1 MDFDR
6 YPKIAIKSKNDL
18 AKRISH
24 KKLSQQEALSLIN
37 DVLQNFDKYWKDAPE
52 PLSEPHKDKYVR
64 NAKWTPL
71 GALLEL
77 IDRRILQPSD
87 NMLPSFIFGGVKGKD
102 HVKAAKNLVGR
113 KKYRTLLK
121 SDLSRF
127 YEHVPQERVVHFF
140 MEKGQCSRRGARLLA
155 KLCCVPKGAKG
166 SKSDEMTIARGF
178 ATSSRLAVWCNLDF
192 FLRLDWLV
200 KKELRGHDPKLS
212 IYVDDMG
219 ITASKVDKEQMDQL
233 YNQIR
238 DIFNPH
244 DGHSLPLNETK
255 KTVKTYKEGMRIL
268 GTIILR
274 NGLHVSDKTSGK
286 IQSLKKKISKSK
298 TAKERG
304 KYKRKKNSLMT
315 YKQYV
320 ERKG

>member
-1 MDFDR
+1 
-6 YPKIAIKSKNDL
+6 
-18 AKRISH
+18 
-24 KKLSQQEALSLIN
+24 LIN

-52 PLSEPHKDKYVR
+52 PLSEPHKGKYVR

-71 GALLEL
+71 GVLLEL

-87 NMLPSFIFGGVKGKD
+87 STLPSFIFGGVKGKD

-140 MEKGQCSRRGARLLA
+140 MEKGQCSRGGARLLA

-166 SKSDEMTIARGF
+166 SNSDEMTIARGF

-200 KKELRGHDPKLS
+200 KRELRRHDPRLS
-212 IYVDDMG
+212 IYVDDIG
-219 ITASKVDKEQMDQL
+219 VTASKVTKDQMERL
-233 YNQIR
+233 YGQIR
-238 DIFNPH
+238 DIFNPN
-244 DGHSLPLNETK
+244 DGHVLPLNEK
-255 KTVKTYKEGMRIL
+255 KMKVKSYKEGMRIL
-268 GTIILR
+268 GTIIQR

-286 IQSLKKKISKSK
+286 IQSLKEKISKSK
-298 TAKERG
+298 TRKERQ
-304 KYKRKKNSLMT
+304 KYREKKNHLMT